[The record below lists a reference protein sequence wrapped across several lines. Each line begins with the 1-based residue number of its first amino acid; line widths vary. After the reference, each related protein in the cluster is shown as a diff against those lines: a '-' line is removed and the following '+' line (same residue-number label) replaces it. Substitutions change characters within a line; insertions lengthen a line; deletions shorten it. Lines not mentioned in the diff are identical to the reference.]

1 MTVMSERDE
10 VREWHLLE
18 QDGTRRASDLGID
31 KPSSG
36 DVEFFT
42 KVADASGE
50 MKQKYL
56 ALKENTWA
64 DFIGHVGY
72 AAQSATGDAKKCQMF
87 AKDGVTRRYC
97 KVDSETFEQ
106 AKRMDSYYNYIN
118 SDEKPPPATSYCTHL
133 ISTHV
138 VDKDSIRLP
147 ALINDVIACF
157 HRSLE
162 HYENQTR
169 HWHKEGKCLWRE

>member
-1 MTVMSERDE
+1 MAERDE

-18 QDGTRRASDLGID
+18 QDGTRRASDRGVD
-31 KPSSG
+31 KPSVG

-42 KVADASGE
+42 KVADASGQMQE
-50 MKQKYL
+50 KYR
-56 ALKENTWA
+56 EIGESSWES
-64 DFIGHVGY
+64 FIGRVAS
-72 AAQSATGDAKKCQMF
+72 AANSAVVDAKKCQQF

-97 KVDSETFEQ
+97 RVGSDTFNR
-106 AKRMDSYYNYIN
+106 AKYMDTFYSYISNA
-118 SDEKPPPATSYCTHL
+118 EKPPPPTANCTHL

-138 VDKDSIRLP
+138 VNEDSIRLP

-162 HYENQTR
+162 HYEDQTLR
-169 HWHKEGKCLWRE
+169 WHKEGKCMWLE